1 MLGAMDFITRHA
13 LNLFI
18 SFTLYIIFIFSVD
31 LDTISDSAFVILSL
45 AIPIGSYF
53 IGNKLLLTLQK
64 SKRSKQLGLTKKEY
78 QQIELQ
84 LKKAREQMNKLTQQ
98 YTRVRSVK
106 SFKLINETS
115 KVSRRIINIVNND
128 PQKFYA
134 VEDFFY
140 AHLPSAVE
148 LTDKY
153 TLLTKEQ
160 VQGTDIHLALEET
173 RKTLKDL
180 HVTIEEDLKLA
191 LQSDIENLKIELDFA
206 KLSNEKRRDRIGGDD
221 E

>member
-18 SFTLYIIFIFSVD
+18 SFTLCM
-31 LDTISDSAFVILSL
+31 ISILSFDLGIIAL
-45 AIPIGSYF
+45 AVPIVSYV
-53 IGNKLLLTLQK
+53 ISNKLILTFQTY
-64 SKRSKQLGLTKKEY
+64 KRRKKLGLTKTEY
-78 QQIELQ
+78 RQIDAQ
-84 LKKAREQMNKLTQQ
+84 LTRAREQINKLTQQ

-115 KVSRRIINIVNND
+115 KVSRRIINIVNSD
-128 PQKFYA
+128 PHKFYA

-160 VQGTDIHLALEET
+160 LKGTDIHLALEET
-173 RKTLKDL
+173 RKTLKDF

-206 KLSNEKRRDRIGGDD
+206 KLSNEKRRDRIGGD
-221 E
+221 EQ

>member
-13 LNLFI
+13 LNLVIAFSLYLI
-18 SFTLYIIFIFSVD
+18 SILNFD
-31 LDTISDSAFVILSL
+31 LGVL
-45 AIPIGSYF
+45 ALGIPIVSYF
-53 IGNKLLLTLQK
+53 ISNKLLLTFQTY
-64 SKRSKQLGLTKKEY
+64 KRSKKLGLTKKEY
-78 QQIELQ
+78 RQIELQ

-98 YTRVRSVK
+98 YTRVRSIK
-106 SFKLINETS
+106 SFKLINETT

-128 PQKFYA
+128 PHKFYA

-160 VQGTDIHLALEET
+160 VKGTDIHLALEET

-206 KLSNEKRRDRIGGDD
+206 KLSNEKRRDRIGGGD

>member
-18 SFTLYIIFIFSVD
+18 SFTLYIIS
-31 LDTISDSAFVILSL
+31 ILSFDLGVMAL
-45 AIPIGSYF
+45 AVPIVSYF
-53 IGNKLLLTLQK
+53 ISNKLILTVQMM
-64 SKRSKQLGLTKKEY
+64 KRSKQLGLTKTEY
-78 QQIELQ
+78 RQIELQ
-84 LKKAREQMNKLTQQ
+84 LKKAREQINKLTQQ
-98 YTRVRSVK
+98 YTRVRSIK

-115 KVSRRIINIVNND
+115 KVSRRIINIVNSD
-128 PQKFYA
+128 PHKFYA

-160 VQGTDIHLALEET
+160 VKGTDIHLALEET

-206 KLSNEKRRDRIGGDD
+206 KLSNEKRRDRIGGG
-221 E
+221 EE

>member
-13 LNLFI
+13 LNFFT
-18 SFTLYIIFIFSVD
+18 SFTLLIISILNFD
-31 LDTISDSAFVILSL
+31 LGVLAL

-53 IGNKLLLTLQK
+53 ISNKLLLTFQTY
-64 SKRSKQLGLTKKEY
+64 KRSKKLGLTKKEY
-78 QQIELQ
+78 RQIELQ

-98 YTRVRSVK
+98 YTRVRSIK
-106 SFKLINETS
+106 SFKLINETT

-128 PQKFYA
+128 PHKFYA

-160 VQGTDIHLALEET
+160 VKGTDIHLALEET

>member
-13 LNLFI
+13 LNFFI
-18 SFTLYIIFIFSVD
+18 SFAL
-31 LDTISDSAFVILSL
+31 LTISILNDFGVLALAVPVI
-45 AIPIGSYF
+45 SYF
-53 IGNKLLLTLQK
+53 ISNKLLLTFQTY
-64 SKRSKQLGLTKKEY
+64 KRSKKLGLTPKEY
-78 QQIELQ
+78 RQIELH
-84 LKKAREQMNKLTQQ
+84 LKKAREQINKLTQQ
-98 YTRVRSVK
+98 YVRVRSIK

-128 PQKFYA
+128 PHKFYA

-160 VQGTDIHLALEET
+160 VKGTDIHLALEET

-180 HVTIEEDLKLA
+180 HGTIEEDLKLA

-206 KLSNEKRRDRIGGDD
+206 KLSNEKRRERIGD
-221 E
+221 EE

>member
-13 LNLFI
+13 LNFLFSITLGII
-18 SFTLYIIFIFSVD
+18 SFFNIGEWF
-31 LDTISDSAFVILSL
+31 
-45 AIPIGSYF
+45 AIAVPIVSYF
-53 IGNKLLLTLQK
+53 ISNKLILTFQTY
-64 SKRSKQLGLTKKEY
+64 KRRKQLGLTKTEY
-78 QQIELQ
+78 RQIELQ
-84 LKKAREQMNKLTQQ
+84 LKKAREQINKLTQQ
-98 YTRVRSVK
+98 YTRVRSIK

-115 KVSRRIINIVNND
+115 KVSRRIINIVNSD
-128 PQKFYA
+128 PHKFYA

-160 VQGTDIHLALEET
+160 VKGTDIHLALEET

-180 HVTIEEDLKLA
+180 HGTIEEDLKLA

-206 KLSNEKRRDRIGGDD
+206 KLSNEKRLDRIGGG
-221 E
+221 EE

>member
-1 MLGAMDFITRHA
+1 MDFITRHA

-18 SFTLYIIFIFSVD
+18 SATLTYSVSNFD
-31 LDTISDSAFVILSL
+31 LGLVVGL
-45 AIPIGSYF
+45 AVLIGSYF
-53 IGNKLLLTLQK
+53 ISNKLILTFQTY
-64 SKRSKQLGLTKKEY
+64 KRSKKLGLTHKEY
-78 QQIELQ
+78 RQIALQ
-84 LKKAREQMNKLTQQ
+84 LKKAREQLNKLTQQ
-98 YTRVRSVK
+98 YTRVRSIK

-115 KVSRRIINIVNND
+115 KVSRRIVNIVNND
-128 PQKFYA
+128 PHKFYA

-160 VQGTDIHLALEET
+160 VKGTDIHLALEET

-180 HVTIEEDLKLA
+180 HVTIEDDLKLA

-206 KLSNEKRRDRIGGDD
+206 KLANEKRRDRIGGDN

>member
-13 LNLFI
+13 LNLVI
-18 SFTLYIIFIFSVD
+18 SFTLYIIS
-31 LDTISDSAFVILSL
+31 ILSFDLGVIAL
-45 AIPIGSYF
+45 AVPIVSYF
-53 IGNKLLLTLQK
+53 ISNKLILTVQTM
-64 SKRSKQLGLTKKEY
+64 KRSKQLGLTKTEY
-78 QQIELQ
+78 RQIELQ
-84 LKKAREQMNKLTQQ
+84 LKKAREQINKLTQQ
-98 YTRVRSVK
+98 YTRVRSIK

-115 KVSRRIINIVNND
+115 KVSRRIINIVNSD
-128 PQKFYA
+128 PHKFYA

-160 VQGTDIHLALEET
+160 VKGTDIHLALEET

-206 KLSNEKRRDRIGGDD
+206 KLSNEKRRDRIGGG
-221 E
+221 EE

>member
-18 SFTLYIIFIFSVD
+18 AFALY
-31 LDTISDSAFVILSL
+31 TISILNFDLGVFAL
-45 AIPIGSYF
+45 AVPIVSYF
-53 IGNKLLLTLQK
+53 ISNKLLLTFQTY
-64 SKRSKQLGLTKKEY
+64 KRSKKLGLTKTEY
-78 QQIELQ
+78 RQIELQ
-84 LKKAREQMNKLTQQ
+84 LKKAREQINKLTQQ
-98 YTRVRSVK
+98 YTRVRSIK

-128 PQKFYA
+128 PHKFYA

-160 VQGTDIHLALEET
+160 VKGTDIHLALEET

>member
-18 SFTLYIIFIFSVD
+18 SFTLYIISILNFD
-31 LDTISDSAFVILSL
+31 LGVL
-45 AIPIGSYF
+45 ALAVPIGSYF
-53 IGNKLLLTLQK
+53 ISNKLLLTFQTY
-64 SKRSKQLGLTKKEY
+64 KRSKKLGLTKTEY
-78 QQIELQ
+78 RQIELQ
-84 LKKAREQMNKLTQQ
+84 LKKAREQINKLTQQ

-128 PQKFYA
+128 PHKFYA

-160 VQGTDIHLALEET
+160 VKGTDIHLALEET

-206 KLSNEKRRDRIGGDD
+206 KLSNEQRRDRIGGDG

>member
-1 MLGAMDFITRHA
+1 MLGAMNFITRHA
-13 LNLFI
+13 LNFFI
-18 SFTLYIIFIFSVD
+18 SFTLYIISILNFD
-31 LDTISDSAFVILSL
+31 LGIIAL
-45 AIPIGSYF
+45 AIPIVSYF
-53 IGNKLLLTLQK
+53 ISNKLILTVQTM
-64 SKRSKQLGLTKKEY
+64 KRSKQLGLTKTEY
-78 QQIELQ
+78 RQIELQ
-84 LKKAREQMNKLTQQ
+84 LKKAREQINKLTQQ
-98 YTRVRSVK
+98 YTRVRSIK

-115 KVSRRIINIVNND
+115 KVSRRIINIVNSD
-128 PQKFYA
+128 PHKFYA

-160 VQGTDIHLALEET
+160 VKGTDIHLALEET

-206 KLSNEKRRDRIGGDD
+206 KLSNEKRRDRIGGD
-221 E
+221 EE

>member
-18 SFTLYIIFIFSVD
+18 SFTLF
-31 LDTISDSAFVILSL
+31 TISILNVDVPIVAFAIL
-45 AIPIGSYF
+45 IGSYF
-53 IGNKLLLTLQK
+53 ISNKLLLTLQK

-78 QQIELQ
+78 KQIELQ
-84 LKKAREQMNKLTQQ
+84 LQKAREQMKRLMQQ
-98 YTRVRSVK
+98 YTRVRSIK

-115 KVSRRIINIVNND
+115 KISRRIINIVHHD

-206 KLSNEKRRDRIGGDD
+206 KLANEKRRDRIGGGEDD
-221 E
+221 AGKSI

>member
-13 LNLFI
+13 LNFLF
-18 SFTLYIIFIFSVD
+18 SFTLGIISFFNIGVLFA
-31 LDTISDSAFVILSL
+31 I
-45 AIPIGSYF
+45 AIPIVSYF
-53 IGNKLLLTLQK
+53 ISNKLILTFQTY
-64 SKRSKQLGLTKKEY
+64 KRRKQLGLTKKEY
-78 QQIELQ
+78 RQIELQ
-84 LKKAREQMNKLTQQ
+84 LKKAREQINKLTQQ
-98 YTRVRSVK
+98 YTRVRSIK

-115 KVSRRIINIVNND
+115 KVSRRIINIVNSD
-128 PQKFYA
+128 PHKFYA

-148 LTDKY
+148 LTGKY

-160 VQGTDIHLALEET
+160 IKGTDIHLALEET

-206 KLSNEKRRDRIGGDD
+206 KLSNEKRRDRIGGGK

>member
-18 SFTLYIIFIFSVD
+18 SFTLYIISILNFD
-31 LDTISDSAFVILSL
+31 LGVIAL
-45 AIPIGSYF
+45 AVPIVSYF
-53 IGNKLLLTLQK
+53 ISNKLILTVQTM
-64 SKRSKQLGLTKKEY
+64 KRSKQLGLTKTEY
-78 QQIELQ
+78 RQIELQ
-84 LKKAREQMNKLTQQ
+84 LKKAREQMNRLTQQ
-98 YTRVRSVK
+98 YTRVRSIK

-115 KVSRRIINIVNND
+115 KVSRRIINIVNSD
-128 PQKFYA
+128 PHKFYV

-160 VQGTDIHLALEET
+160 VKGTDIHLALEET

-206 KLSNEKRRDRIGGDD
+206 KLANEKRRDRIGGG
-221 E
+221 EE

>member
-18 SFTLYIIFIFSVD
+18 SFTLYIISILNFD
-31 LDTISDSAFVILSL
+31 LGML
-45 AIPIGSYF
+45 ALAVPIGSYF
-53 IGNKLLLTLQK
+53 ISNKLVLTFQTY
-64 SKRSKQLGLTKKEY
+64 KRSKKLGLTKTEY
-78 QQIELQ
+78 RQIELQ
-84 LKKAREQMNKLTQQ
+84 LKKAREQINKLTQQ

-128 PQKFYA
+128 PHKFYA

-160 VQGTDIHLALEET
+160 VKGTDIHLALEET

>member
-13 LNLFI
+13 LNLLI
-18 SFTLYIIFIFSVD
+18 SFTLYIIS
-31 LDTISDSAFVILSL
+31 ILSFDLGMFAL
-45 AIPIGSYF
+45 AVPIVSYF
-53 IGNKLLLTLQK
+53 ISNKLLLTFQTY
-64 SKRSKQLGLTKKEY
+64 KRSKKLGLTKTEY
-78 QQIELQ
+78 RQIELQ
-84 LKKAREQMNKLTQQ
+84 LKKAREQISKLTQQ
-98 YTRVRSVK
+98 YTRVRSIK

-128 PQKFYA
+128 PHKFYA

-160 VQGTDIHLALEET
+160 VKGTDIHLALEET

-206 KLSNEKRRDRIGGDD
+206 KLSTEKHRDRIGGDD

>member
-18 SFTLYIIFIFSVD
+18 SFTLYIIS
-31 LDTISDSAFVILSL
+31 ILSFDLGVIAL
-45 AIPIGSYF
+45 AVPIASYF
-53 IGNKLLLTLQK
+53 ISNKLILTVQTM
-64 SKRSKQLGLTKKEY
+64 KRSKQLGLTKTEY
-78 QQIELQ
+78 RQIELQ
-84 LKKAREQMNKLTQQ
+84 LKKAREQMNRLTQQ
-98 YTRVRSVK
+98 YTRVRSIK

-128 PQKFYA
+128 PHKFYA

-153 TLLTKEQ
+153 TLLTREQ
-160 VQGTDIHLALEET
+160 VKGTDIHLALEET

-191 LQSDIENLKIELDFA
+191 LQSDIETLKIELDFA
-206 KLSNEKRRDRIGGDD
+206 KLSNEKRRDRIGGG
-221 E
+221 EE

>member
-1 MLGAMDFITRHA
+1 M
-13 LNLFI
+13 
-18 SFTLYIIFIFSVD
+18 
-31 LDTISDSAFVILSL
+31 
-45 AIPIGSYF
+45 
-53 IGNKLLLTLQK
+53 
-64 SKRSKQLGLTKKEY
+64 
-78 QQIELQ
+78 
-84 LKKAREQMNKLTQQ
+84 
-98 YTRVRSVK
+98 
-106 SFKLINETS
+106 
-115 KVSRRIINIVNND
+115 SRRIINIVNSD
-128 PQKFYA
+128 PHKFYA

-160 VQGTDIHLALEET
+160 IKGTDIHLALEET

-206 KLSNEKRRDRIGGDD
+206 KLANEKRRDRIGGG
-221 E
+221 EE

>member
-18 SFTLYIIFIFSVD
+18 SFTLYIISILNFD
-31 LDTISDSAFVILSL
+31 LGIIAL
-45 AIPIGSYF
+45 AIPIVSYF
-53 IGNKLLLTLQK
+53 ISNKLILTVQTM
-64 SKRSKQLGLTKKEY
+64 KRSKQLGLTKTEY
-78 QQIELQ
+78 RQIELQ
-84 LKKAREQMNKLTQQ
+84 LKKAREQINKLTQQ
-98 YTRVRSVK
+98 YTRVRSIK

-115 KVSRRIINIVNND
+115 KVSRRIINIVNSD
-128 PQKFYA
+128 PHKFYA

-160 VQGTDIHLALEET
+160 VKGTDIHLALEET

-206 KLSNEKRRDRIGGDD
+206 KLSNEKRRDRIGGG
-221 E
+221 EE

>member
-18 SFTLYIIFIFSVD
+18 SFTLYIISILNFD
-31 LDTISDSAFVILSL
+31 LGVIAL
-45 AIPIGSYF
+45 AIPIVSYF
-53 IGNKLLLTLQK
+53 ISNKLILTVQTM
-64 SKRSKQLGLTKKEY
+64 KRSKQLGLTKTEY
-78 QQIELQ
+78 RQIELQ
-84 LKKAREQMNKLTQQ
+84 LKKAREQINKLTQQ
-98 YTRVRSVK
+98 YTRVRSIK

-115 KVSRRIINIVNND
+115 KVSRRIINIVNSD
-128 PQKFYA
+128 PHKFYA

-153 TLLTKEQ
+153 TLLTKEH
-160 VQGTDIHLALEET
+160 VKGTDIHLALEET

-206 KLSNEKRRDRIGGDD
+206 KLSNEKRRDRIGGG
-221 E
+221 EE

>member
-13 LNLFI
+13 LNFFI
-18 SFTLYIIFIFSVD
+18 SFAL
-31 LDTISDSAFVILSL
+31 LILSILYFDLGVFAL
-45 AIPIGSYF
+45 AVPIGSYF
-53 IGNKLLLTLQK
+53 ISNKLLLTFQTY
-64 SKRSKQLGLTKKEY
+64 KRSKKIGLTTKEY
-78 QQIELQ
+78 RQIAFQ
-84 LKKAREQMNKLTQQ
+84 LKKAREQINKLTQQ
-98 YTRVRSVK
+98 YTRVRSIK

-128 PQKFYA
+128 PHKFYA

-160 VQGTDIHLALEET
+160 VKGTDIHLALEET

-180 HVTIEEDLKLA
+180 HGTIEEDLKLA

-206 KLSNEKRRDRIGGDD
+206 KLSNERSRERLGGGN

>member
-18 SFTLYIIFIFSVD
+18 SFTLYIISILNFD
-31 LDTISDSAFVILSL
+31 LGVIAL
-45 AIPIGSYF
+45 AIPIVSYF
-53 IGNKLLLTLQK
+53 ISNKLILTVQTM
-64 SKRSKQLGLTKKEY
+64 KRSKQLGLTKTEY
-78 QQIELQ
+78 RQIELQ
-84 LKKAREQMNKLTQQ
+84 LKKAREQINKLTQQ
-98 YTRVRSVK
+98 YTRVRSIK

-115 KVSRRIINIVNND
+115 KVSRRIINIVNSD
-128 PQKFYA
+128 PHKFYA

-160 VQGTDIHLALEET
+160 VKGTDIHLALEET

-180 HVTIEEDLKLA
+180 HGTIEEDLKLA

-206 KLSNEKRRDRIGGDD
+206 KLSNEKRRDRIGGG
-221 E
+221 EE

>member
-18 SFTLYIIFIFSVD
+18 SFALLIISYFNFD
-31 LDTISDSAFVILSL
+31 LGMFSL
-45 AIPIGSYF
+45 AVPIVSYF
-53 IGNKLLLTLQK
+53 ISNKILLTFQTY
-64 SKRSKQLGLTKKEY
+64 KRSKKLGLTKTEY
-78 QQIELQ
+78 RQIELQ
-84 LKKAREQMNKLTQQ
+84 LKKAREQINKLTQQ
-98 YTRVRSVK
+98 YTRVRSIK

-128 PQKFYA
+128 PHKFYA

-160 VQGTDIHLALEET
+160 VKGTDIHLALEET

>member
-18 SFTLYIIFIFSVD
+18 SFTLY
-31 LDTISDSAFVILSL
+31 TISILNFDLGVFAL
-45 AIPIGSYF
+45 AVPIGSYF
-53 IGNKLLLTLQK
+53 ISNKLLLTFQTY
-64 SKRSKQLGLTKKEY
+64 KRSKKLGLTKTEY
-78 QQIELQ
+78 RQIELQ
-84 LKKAREQMNKLTQQ
+84 LKKAREQINKLTQQ
-98 YTRVRSVK
+98 YTRVRSIK

-128 PQKFYA
+128 PHKFYA

-160 VQGTDIHLALEET
+160 VKGTDIHLALEET

>member
-18 SFTLYIIFIFSVD
+18 SFALF
-31 LDTISDSAFVILSL
+31 TISILNFDFGVFAL
-45 AIPIGSYF
+45 AVPIGSYF
-53 IGNKLLLTLQK
+53 ISNKLLLTFQTH
-64 SKRSKQLGLTKKEY
+64 KRSKKLGLTKTEY
-78 QQIELQ
+78 RQIELQ
-84 LKKAREQMNKLTQQ
+84 LKKAREQINKLTQQ

-128 PQKFYA
+128 PHKFYA

-160 VQGTDIHLALEET
+160 VKGTDIHLALEET

-206 KLSNEKRRDRIGGDD
+206 KLSNEKRRDRIGGED